1 MDEGQIQ
8 KRNLTKKRLWRTKAA
23 LVRHPVSAWCTFKG
37 AGGGPG
43 NAMLERLQRMM
54 DYGMQALNLIPVRFL
69 QRKMTLKSV
78 EHSLCEYFKFCRAA
92 KGGPGGWG
100 SCWGRTA
107 AR

>member
-1 MDEGQIQ
+1 MLGVHLRE
-8 KRNLTKKRLWRTKAA
+8 
-23 LVRHPVSAWCTFKG
+23 LV
-37 AGGGPG
+37 GGPG
-43 NAMLERLQRMM
+43 NAMFERLRRMT

-100 SCWGRTA
+100 TC
-107 AR
+107 